1 MTQVLLVISDPNV
14 GVVLSEYLRLKE
26 FGVELCSTPSEAYTA
41 AAKNRYDFCVLGLDD
56 KEALLQLT
64 ADIRQASETPVFA
77 LQNTFDK
84 DEQMRLYDAGAD
96 DCLVQPLVPDL
107 LICKMQAMLR
117 RWNNFQS
124 TLPQVFDFPGFHFD
138 SITHT
143 LRVVGGEVHLTPKE
157 SAVLLLLCQN
167 ANQTLDRSRILKEAW
182 RSDSYFNARSLSV
195 YINRLRHILEP
206 NSPLRIISIRTRGYK
221 LLVP

>member
-1 MTQVLLVISDPNV
+1 MTSVLILSDTNLGP
-14 GVVLSEYLRLKE
+14 VLAEYLRLRGFE
-26 FGVELCSTPSEAYTA
+26 VTSAQSHSEAFDLA
-41 AAKNRYDFCVLGLDD
+41 ARCKYDIAILDLADRDALLKLTSDIRICCDTTIFVLQPLFD
-56 KEALLQLT
+56 KEEQIALF
-64 ADIRQASETPVFA
+64 E
-77 LQNTFDK
+77 
-84 DEQMRLYDAGAD
+84 AGAD
-96 DCLVQPLVPDL
+96 DCIAQSIVPELLVA
-107 LICKMQAMLR
+107 KMNAVIR
-117 RWNNFQS
+117 RRSDYFDR
-124 TLPQVFDFPGFHFD
+124 LPQVFDFSGIHFD